1 MNDFNSYPMILKPK
15 DVQEILGWRINDVY
29 IDFELKR
36 LIAAVK
42 ELLREEDDRKEI
54 LELEKRYTKGM
65 AVKGSD

>member
-1 MNDFNSYPMILKPK
+1 MKIRNQDGDRSYH
-15 DVQEILGWRINDVY
+15 